1 MAQFYI
7 PDLSENDYIIELN
20 EEESKHSVRVLRLN
34 TDDTLTLL
42 NGKGL
47 SAHGKIVDAH
57 PKKCKIQ
64 IESFNFHTK
73 TKEIHIAVCPT
84 KSIDRME
91 WLVEKAV
98 ELGLTKLTFLLSKN
112 SERTQIKME
121 RLEKIAVAAMKQ
133 SKRFYLPEIQWSKD
147 VSSFVSEYQNGFI
160 AHCYPGDKVSSESD
174 ILNNPILIGPEG
186 DFTVDEV
193 EIALKNGYRGLDL
206 GEFRLRTETAAL
218 TAVFCL
224 RK

>member
-7 PDLSENDYIIELN
+7 PTLSENDKVIELN
-20 EEESKHSVRVLRLN
+20 EEESKHSVRVLRLGLG
-34 TDDTLTLL
+34 DTLTLL

-57 PKKCKIQ
+57 PKKCKVQ
-64 IESFNFHTK
+64 IDIYKDHPK
-73 TKEIHIAVCPT
+73 TKAIHIAVCLT
-84 KSIDRME
+84 KSIDRIE
-91 WLVEKAV
+91 WFVEKAV

-133 SKRFYLPEIQWSKD
+133 SKRFYLPEIEWSKD

-174 ILNNPILIGPEG
+174 NLDNPILIGPEG